1 MSITARRH
9 PPSQAVA
16 PQPVGTSPAN
26 DLVGVVIVAA
36 GVSSRMGG
44 QDKVAV
50 NLGGRPVLAW
60 SFEACERCP
69 EVAAVALVVHPE
81 RRAWAEAFV
90 RDGNWRKPVIIC
102 DGGERR
108 QDSVAA
114 GVAAL
119 DTVEWVAVHDAAR
132 PFADA
137 ELFTRCIAAAR
148 DCGGCA
154 LAAAPVRDTLKRVT
168 GHTVEATLS
177 RDHLWAAQTPQV
189 CRRTI
194 LLEGLELAAANG
206 WSVTDEAMLLEQLH
220 APVVVVPS
228 NARNFKLTTPD
239 DLALARALAGDDQG
253 DEEIRR
259 SGDQERAIA
268 VAGPAHQHAGIRPV
282 SRPLISSSPHPSVPP
297 SPRSPVRRVGL
308 GYDIHRLVAGR
319 RLVLGGVELEHEFG
333 LEGHSDADVLLHA
346 VMDALLGAAALGDIG
361 RHFPPGDPAYLG
373 ADSRVLLRQVA
384 ALLREA
390 GYRTQN
396 VDAMVVA
403 QRPRLGPY
411 IPEMRRLIAA
421 DLDVDVD
428 CVSIKATTNEGLG
441 PEGREEGI
449 SATATASIAS
459 IEE

>member
-1 MSITARRH
+1 
-9 PPSQAVA
+9 
-16 PQPVGTSPAN
+16 
-26 DLVGVVIVAA
+26 VGVVIVAA

-44 QDKVAV
+44 QDKIAAD
-50 NLGGRPVLAW
+50 LGGRPVLAW
-60 SFEACERCP
+60 SFETCERCP
-69 EVAAVALVVHPE
+69 EVAAVALVVHPQ
-81 RRAWAEAFV
+81 RRAWAEEFV
-90 RDGNWRKPVIIC
+90 RDGNWRKPVIVC

-137 ELFTRCIAAAR
+137 DLFSRCIAAAR
-148 DCGGCA
+148 DSGGCA
-154 LAAAPVRDTLKRVT
+154 LAAVPVRDTLKRVT

-189 CRRTI
+189 CRRTV

-206 WSVTDEAMLLEQLH
+206 WSVTDEGMLLEQLH

-239 DLALARALAGDDQG
+239 DLALARALAAGRGDGGMRSDG
-253 DEEIRR
+253 DEET
-259 SGDQERAIA
+259 
-268 VAGPAHQHAGIRPV
+268 VATAATKSGPAHQHTGLRPV
-282 SRPLISSSPHPSVPP
+282 SRPLVSSSPSLLIHGLAALASA
-297 SPRSPVRRVGL
+297 PRSPAPRVGL

-403 QRPRLGPY
+403 QRPRLGPH
-411 IPEMRRLIAA
+411 IPEMRRIIAA

-449 SATATASIAS
+449 SATATASIAG